1 MKIYD
6 NELKK
11 VREAT
16 EEEIKQ
22 FNENNVVSVQSK
34 INELKEELA
43 TYYYIGN
50 EIAMGIATREDYA
63 EEIAYTETLRAK
75 IRELENQLI

>member
-6 NELKK
+6 SKLKK

-16 EEEIKQ
+16 QEEITQ
-22 FNENNVVSVQSK
+22 FNENNVVNVQTK
-34 INELKEELA
+34 INELREELA

-63 EEIAYTETLRAK
+63 KEIAYTEELMTK
-75 IRELENQLI
+75 IRKLESEL